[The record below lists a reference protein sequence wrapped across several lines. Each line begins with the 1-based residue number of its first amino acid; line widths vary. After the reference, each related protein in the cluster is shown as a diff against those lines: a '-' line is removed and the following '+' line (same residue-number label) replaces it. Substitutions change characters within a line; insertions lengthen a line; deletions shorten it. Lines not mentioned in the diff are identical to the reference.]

1 MEKIISDSF
10 QTVTQHRLPETLVQ
24 KILHYALPYNMNY
37 KNLHSEMATNAIVK
51 ETIQKLD
58 NHYYNFTF
66 NSLSKNSVSD
76 YIEKLYK
83 CRCCKN
89 HLLDKLNPAFCQTTL
104 VRQNACLGKPKHI
117 CTCSCAFYIKELIF
131 QYY

>member
-1 MEKIISDSF
+1 MEKVISDCF
-10 QTVTQHRLPETLVQ
+10 ETVTNHRLPELLVQ
-24 KILHYALPYNMNY
+24 RILHYALPYNKHY
-37 KNLHSEMATNAIVK
+37 KKLHNELENNVVART
-51 ETIQKLD
+51 TIEKLD
-58 NHYYNFTF
+58 NHYYNFSF
-66 NSLSKNSVSD
+66 SSLEKDVVDD
-76 YIEKLYK
+76 YVNKLYK

-89 HLLDKLNPAFCQTTL
+89 HLLDKLNPGLGFPTL